1 MELGSCRYSISAG
14 HGWSHSRACGQ
25 LLVRWVALFL
35 GVGWLSAGPYRM
47 PLLPQDAHLDLL
59 TCISRLPKPQ
69 KQMLQSVSRPGLK
82 THAMHSPHILGQT
95 SRGPDQAMGH
105 SRPKGG
111 QETPLHGRSWKAL
124 WPFSQ
129 LTIEN
134 SATRTSARVV
144 ADPRR

>member
-1 MELGSCRYSISAG
+1 MQIFNFCWSWLVSLTCMWPAVGQMGGSVS
-14 HGWSHSRACGQ
+14 
-25 LLVRWVALFL
+25 

-47 PLLPQDAHLDLL
+47 PLLPQEAHLDLL

-134 SATRTSARVV
+134 SATQTSARVV